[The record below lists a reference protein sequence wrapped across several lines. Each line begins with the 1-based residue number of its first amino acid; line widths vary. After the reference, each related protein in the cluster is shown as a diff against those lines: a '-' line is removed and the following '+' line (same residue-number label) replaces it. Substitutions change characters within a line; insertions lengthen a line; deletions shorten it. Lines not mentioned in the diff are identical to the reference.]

1 MIVMG
6 FRAYI
11 KVITEARGCRVFNFF
26 ALDPLTIKDYLLWKC
41 ECKPR
46 AIHLWHAP
54 AGIVAARGHR

>member
-1 MIVMG
+1 MIVTG

-11 KVITEARGCRVFNFF
+11 KVITEARRCRVLSFF
-26 ALDPLTIKDYLLWKC
+26 ALDPLTCNVLLLWKY

-54 AGIVAARGHR
+54 AGAVRGHR